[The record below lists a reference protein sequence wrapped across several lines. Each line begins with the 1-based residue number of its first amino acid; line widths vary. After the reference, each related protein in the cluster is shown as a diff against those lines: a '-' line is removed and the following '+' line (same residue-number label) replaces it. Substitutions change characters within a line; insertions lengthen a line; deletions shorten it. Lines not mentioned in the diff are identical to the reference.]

1 MAHREQHSNRETK
14 KPKKEKSKGSTG
26 AEPKKWAVSEE
37 LQARA
42 NIKAL
47 SADKH

>member
-14 KPKKEKSKGSTG
+14 KPKKDKAKGSS
-26 AEPKKWAVSEE
+26 AAQPKKWAVSEE

-42 NIKAL
+42 NSKVV
-47 SADKH
+47 SADR